1 MGGTPTAQDAGDAPW
16 LWPRSRSPGRA
27 DHFTLVQVGPEG
39 SGTECLVTS
48 PSSMVVR
55 RLVIKA
61 IGGGDA
67 PVQGAG
73 TEAARPDVGDSTHR
87 EVPHDRTAGGPAG
100 SQEGARCF
108 QKGLGNQ

>member
-1 MGGTPTAQDAGDAPW
+1 MAPVEVARTGGPFHVGAG
-16 LWPRSRSPGRA
+16 WPCGVGHGVPG
-27 DHFTLVQVGPEG
+27 DLTLIHGG
-39 SGTECLVTS
+39 AMISHKGD
-48 PSSMVVR
+48 R
-55 RLVIKA
+55 
-61 IGGGDA
+61 GGDA
-67 PVQGAG
+67 PFQGAG